1 MKLWVNKQEIFTWFE
16 LEHKVPV
23 LREIYRIIS
32 SDKWSG
38 QLLSFTSSMDRAVLI
53 SPWSHG
59 SALIQ
64 EAVNSPLEATAATS
78 YTKQDFLGGLSPYH
92 NY

>member
-1 MKLWVNKQEIFTWFE
+1 MWVNKQEIFTWFE

-23 LREIYRIIS
+23 LREIYRS
-32 SDKWSG
+32 VNNDKWSG
-38 QLLSFTSSMDRAVLI
+38 QLFSFTSSMDRAVLI
-53 SPWSHG
+53 SPWSHD

-78 YTKQDFLGGLSPYH
+78 YIKQGFLGGLPPYH
-92 NY
+92 DY

>member
-1 MKLWVNKQEIFTWFE
+1 MWVNKQEIFTWFE

-23 LREIYRIIS
+23 LREIYRS
-32 SDKWSG
+32 VNNDKWSG
-38 QLLSFTSSMDRAVLI
+38 QLLSFTSSMDRPVLI
-53 SPWSHG
+53 SPWSHD

-78 YTKQDFLGGLSPYH
+78 YIKQGFLGGLPPYH
-92 NY
+92 DY

>member
-1 MKLWVNKQEIFTWFE
+1 MKLWVHKQEIFTWFE

-53 SPWSHG
+53 SAWSHG

-64 EAVNSPLEATAATS
+64 EAVNSPLEATAATL